1 MARQPSPKNYA
12 SADLSS
18 AITDEATPAAEAML
32 LASADAWVVQAAITP
47 YCGCARMFDSTTKV
61 SANTE
66 FDRYFAVVVA
76 PGAVYGRMALSRAA
90 IENSVWPGGW
100 IFAHEAWTND
110 GGTTGN
116 DVINLP
122 TPMGSIHYRD
132 LAYAG
137 EQRDIKET
145 SGTNDDNAPSDNV
158 DRLFELQTSGI
169 PTVEPCYVSKVAG
182 VSLAVSHLVAD
193 LETL

>member
-32 LASADAWVVQAAITP
+32 LAQADAWPVQAAITP
-47 YCGCARMFDSTTKV
+47 YCGCARMFDSTTKLIG
-61 SANTE
+61 NTD

-76 PGAVYGRMALSRAA
+76 PGAVHGRMALSRAA
-90 IENSVWPGGW
+90 IKASVWPGGW
-100 IFAHEAWTND
+100 AFRHEAWTND
-110 GGTTGN
+110 GGSTGN
-116 DVINLP
+116 DVIELQ
-122 TPMGSIHYRD
+122 TPLGSVHYRD
-132 LAYAG
+132 IAYAG
-137 EQRDIKET
+137 QERDIKET
-145 SGTNDDNAPSDNV
+145 GTTDKPTPTANI
-158 DRLFELQTSGI
+158 DRLFEFQTSGV

-182 VSLAVSHLVAD
+182 VSVAITQLVKD